1 VLLNLYL
8 RSRGLTDTQIGQ
20 VLSFQSLGMVLVAFP
35 AGLAA
40 TRARLKWLLVAA
52 TAIAAAAY
60 AVLVTAGA
68 FPALLVASACAGGGF
83 VIHSVVSAP
92 FFMRNSSPR
101 ERMTLFGVNFAV
113 EILASVIAVAGSGW
127 LAHRLAEDLGSE
139 AVGLRIALLVAVGL
153 LSLAIIPYL
162 FIRTPPAE
170 PRDRPK
176 FSLRRFRHKGL
187 LARLAL
193 PAFLVGTGAG
203 LVIPFLNLYFRDR
216 FDLDPGRI
224 GAIFGVSQALTAL
237 GFAAGPIMA
246 RRLGMVRSIVTTE
259 LLSIP
264 FFVTLAFTQNLPVA
278 MVAFWFRGALMN
290 MNHPISRNFAMEVV
304 DHDEQPMANA
314 VLELTWNLAWMVSAQ
329 VGGWVID
336 RHGFVPPM
344 LATVFLYIF
353 ASMVYLRF
361 FRDTERTVFPL
372 RAAAEVPEP

>member
-1 VLLNLYL
+1 MLLNLYL
-8 RSRGLTDTQIGQ
+8 RGRGLTDTQIGQ

-35 AGLAA
+35 AGMAA

-52 TAIAAAAY
+52 TAIATAAY
-60 AVLVTAGA
+60 AVLVTAGP

-101 ERMTLFGVNFAV
+101 ERMVLFGVNFAV

-127 LAHRLAEDLGSE
+127 LAHRLAGTLGSE
-139 AVGLRIALLVAVGL
+139 VVGLRIALLVAVGL
-153 LSLAIIPYL
+153 LSLAIVPYL
-162 FIRTPPAE
+162 FIRSPAPAQQE
-170 PRDRPK
+170 RRG
-176 FSLRRFRHKGL
+176 FSLRRFRHRGL

-216 FDLDPGRI
+216 FALDPGRI
-224 GAIFGVSQALTAL
+224 GVIFGVSQALTAL
-237 GFAAGPIMA
+237 GFAVGPIMA
-246 RRLGMVRSIVTTE
+246 RRLGMVRAIVTTE

-290 MNHPISRNFAMEVV
+290 MNHPISRNFAMEIV

-353 ASMVYLRF
+353 ASMVYLLF
-361 FRDTERTVFPL
+361 FRDTERKVFPL